1 MTDSTRRRFLR
12 TATTAG
18 AAIALAGCTGILGE
32 DDSADVENYS
42 LPAASATVEV
52 AMGPNRTNSFD
63 PEIVRVE
70 PGGTVTWTNESG
82 NHSATAYL
90 PDNDEPRRTP
100 ADAEAWDTGVI
111 RKNGRSA
118 SHTFEIPGVYDY
130 FCIPHESMGMV
141 ATVVVGDPDPDDQ
154 AGLEP
159 PGGDLPRSARERL
172 ETLNARVRS
181 ALE

>member
-18 AAIALAGCTGILGE
+18 AAIALAGCAGVFGG
-32 DDSADVENYS
+32 DDSPDVENYEF
-42 LPAASATVEV
+42 PAASEQVGV

-63 PEIVRVE
+63 PEIVYVE
-70 PGGTVTWTNESG
+70 PGGTVTWTNESS
-82 NHSATAYL
+82 NHSATAYH
-90 PDNDEPRRTP
+90 PDDDEPRRVP
-100 ADAEAWDTGVI
+100 AEAESWDTGVI
-111 RKNGRSA
+111 RKTGRTA
-118 SHTFEIPGVYDY
+118 SHTFETPGVYDY
-130 FCIPHESMGMV
+130 FCIPHEGLGMV